1 MSAVLGHIHFW
12 LYKKIQLIAER
23 EQIIKKEAQTRLD
36 DLADELYATAIDLYG
51 KPIPPDR
58 QLDRIIDHNNIHG
71 WLHNQLQTSS
81 VREATF
87 IKDLTD
93 CGGDDGIDA
102 VLEAFIKQGAMCG
115 TEAKEKLTAQTA
127 PAIYTVMQDYYVNGM
142 PCDPSDTVIE
152 QTDTTFSWYGNHQNQ
167 ISYWKT
173 AGVSPI
179 IMAAAFQAWFSAFV
193 SHVAPDF
200 AFNVNL
206 DGDIPVYTIAK
217 S

>member
-1 MSAVLGHIHFW
+1 MSAFLGPIHFW
-12 LYKKIQLIAER
+12 LYNKIRFQEDLIDALCARAVSEGWITEEDTQKFISTDRR
-23 EQIIKKEAQTRLD
+23 ELQD
-36 DLADELYATAIDLYG
+36 AIDES
-51 KPIPPDR
+51 
-58 QLDRIIDHNNIHG
+58 NIHG

-173 AGVSPI
+173 AGVNPI